1 LCSLTAV
8 KVVTENEIEA
18 AFSTLAKEQAS
29 GEGIVSMADYA
40 SLIRP
45 TG

>member
-1 LCSLTAV
+1 MQPEQAV